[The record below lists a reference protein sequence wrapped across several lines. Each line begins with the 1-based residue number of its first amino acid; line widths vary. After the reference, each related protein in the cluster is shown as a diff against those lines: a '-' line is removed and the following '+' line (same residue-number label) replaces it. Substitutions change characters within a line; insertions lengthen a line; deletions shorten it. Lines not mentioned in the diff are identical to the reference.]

1 ITSQD
6 ADSYQWSTSAGVLSS
21 ATAENPYLF
30 PSSRGTYTISLVV
43 ENGTGVDST
52 GQALAITVNQAPTAI
67 AGMSATNLTFPTDAT
82 VYFTNSSN
90 NGSSYWW
97 NFGDGNTSTDV
108 QPWHTYTSSGV
119 FNGYLVAMNAGC
131 DNDTTFFTINVGT
144 ASISEQE
151 VGDV

>member
-1 ITSQD
+1 
-6 ADSYQWSTSAGVLSS
+6 
-21 ATAENPYLF
+21 
-30 PSSRGTYTISLVV
+30 
-43 ENGTGVDST
+43 
-52 GQALAITVNQAPTAI
+52 
-67 AGMSATNLTFPTDAT
+67 
-82 VYFTNSSN
+82 SN
-90 NGSSYWW
+90 NASSYWW

-151 VGDV
+151 VGDVFIFPNPFDQLITIETTMKVNAFELVDMKGAKVAVDVQQSANGYVLKPKA